1 MEEREKLEYLV
12 EHEDCWDAPFE
23 CKDCPHYETL
33 KKDGICSVSKTLRL
47 SKEKLAMM
55 YATPTFSRND
65 QVIADGKQWRVDWL
79 DGPYLGL
86 SAVDGSHKE
95 LHKNVCRKVSDI
107 VDDVLARVT
116 MP

>member
-1 MEEREKLEYLV
+1 MEQEIK
-12 EHEDCWDAPFE
+12 
-23 CKDCPHYETL
+23 
-33 KKDGICSVSKTLRL
+33 
-47 SKEKLAMM
+47 
-55 YATPTFSRND
+55 RND

-95 LHKNVCRKVSDI
+95 LHKHVCQKVSDI